1 MSERGSGEARGIPQE
16 NGKVGKE
23 GGRVQKELD
32 EGFRRE
38 IWNMGKQDSFG
49 NSHIVCENY

>member
-49 NSHIVCENY
+49 NSHTVCENY